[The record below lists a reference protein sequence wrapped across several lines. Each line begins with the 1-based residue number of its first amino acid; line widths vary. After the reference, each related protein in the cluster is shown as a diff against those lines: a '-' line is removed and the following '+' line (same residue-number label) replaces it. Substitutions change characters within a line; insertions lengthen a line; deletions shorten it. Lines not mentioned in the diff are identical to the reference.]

1 MQLIVGNKYA
11 LWISILLSVAVL
23 QGIAISRD
31 QYIPEGERP
40 YLSATEDFSFLR
52 QVEPENMK
60 VHPVTLVAS
69 LENDVNLYSNNAL
82 MLDAMKPEDEPPLS
96 RNALMDSMQELK
108 KSPTNQQTVPDK
120 PQPQRSAK
128 EGILFHTV
136 KRGENLSQIAKIY
149 DLPINR
155 LVLLNGITDPDHIYP
170 GYQLRI
176 SFEKIFFHTVKE
188 GETLWSISQ
197 LYGVSVPTLKRV
209 NDLEKDR
216 LMTSRKLKIEL
227 EDLSEAGI
235 QRVILARKMKSRFT
249 WPLRGRVSDVMG
261 WRIHPITQKRNY
273 HKGIDIVAPMGAL
286 VRATD
291 RGKVSFSGSS
301 KGYGKLVIL
310 QHSGGFSSRYAHL
323 SALNVSKGDWIT
335 RGQLIGEVGSTGV
348 STGPHLHFEIRKK
361 GKVIDPA
368 GLLSPLPGQRRILAK
383 LNRENG
389 ETRKLQN

>member
-1 MQLIVGNKYA
+1 MDQEEGVIMQVFVGNKYA
-11 LWISILLSVAVL
+11 LWISVLLSVAVL

-31 QYIPEGERP
+31 QYVPDGERP

-52 QVEPENMK
+52 NVEPENMK
-60 VHPVTLVAS
+60 MHPVTLLAS
-69 LENDVNLYSNNAL
+69 LEEDANTYSNNAL
-82 MLDAMKPEDEPPLS
+82 LLDAMKPEFEEPPLIPAEVLTHEAVETPLAE
-96 RNALMDSMQELK
+96 RK
-108 KSPTNQQTVPDK
+108 PTPLLNQPG
-120 PQPQRSAK
+120 PG
-128 EGILFHTV
+128 EGILFHGV
-136 KRGENLSQIAKIY
+136 KRGENLSKIAKSY

-176 SFEKIFFHTVKE
+176 SFDKVFSHTVKE

-197 LYGVSVPTLKRV
+197 LYGVSVPTLRGENQFKM
-209 NDLEKDR
+209 DR
-216 LMTSRKLKIEL
+216 LLAGQKITVKL
-227 EDLSEAGI
+227 EDLSEKGI

-249 WPLRGRVSDVMG
+249 WPLKGRISDPMG

-273 HKGIDIVAPMGAL
+273 HKGVDIVAPIGTL
-286 VRATD
+286 VQATD

-310 QHSGGFSSRYAHL
+310 RHNGGFTSRYAHL
-323 SALNVSKGDWIT
+323 SILNVGKGDWVA

-361 GKVIDPA
+361 GKVIDPIS
-368 GLLSPLPGQRRILAK
+368 LLSPLPGHRKVLAK
-383 LNRENG
+383 LSPGSN
-389 ETRKLQN
+389 